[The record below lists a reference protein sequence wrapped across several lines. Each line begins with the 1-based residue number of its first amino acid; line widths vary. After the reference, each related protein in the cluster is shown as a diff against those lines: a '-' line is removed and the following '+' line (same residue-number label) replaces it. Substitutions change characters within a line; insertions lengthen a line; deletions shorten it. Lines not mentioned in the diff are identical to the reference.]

1 MKHLILAASLVTL
14 AALGQVPGAVA
25 QTSIKLGYAYPN
37 MESAPLYVAEDKGFM
52 RDERLSVER
61 IALSSG
67 DKLSFAL
74 LSGSIDLANY
84 TPDWFVRA
92 IEKGE
97 TDLKIVLGTGNVP
110 IYSLVVTKDVHSYAD
125 LKDKRI
131 AVSTIKAADAY
142 FTRKMMAAHGLADA
156 DYILIQA
163 GATPERAAALKA
175 GSVSASLIA
184 PPIDQ
189 RVIDD
194 EGGLVRLDVTS
205 TVITHY
211 AWQTQTV
218 KESWAGKNRATLV
231 GYMRAW
237 IKATRWLYD
246 PANKEE
252 AIRILMRE
260 LKLEDRYARTAY
272 EMYFGPTL
280 TIAKDGE
287 VDLMGMQELL
297 NGLVEQGDMSP
308 PTPPP
313 QKYLDLSYWEEARKS
328 LP

>member
-1 MKHLILAASLVTL
+1 MRHVILAAGLIAV
-14 AALGQVPGAVA
+14 AALGQVPGALG
-25 QTSIKLGYAYPN
+25 QTSMKLGYAYPN
-37 MESAPLYVAEDKGFM
+37 METAPLYVAEEKGFL
-52 RDERLSVER
+52 REERLSVEL
-61 IALSSG
+61 IALASG

-74 LSGSIDLANY
+74 LSGSIDMVNY

-97 TDLKIVLGTGNVP
+97 TDLKIVLSSGNVP
-110 IYSLVVTKDVHSYAD
+110 VYSLVVTKDIHSYAD

-131 AVSTIKAADAY
+131 AVSTVKAADAY

-194 EGGLVRLDVTS
+194 EGGLARLDVTS
-205 TVITHY
+205 SAITHY

-218 KESWAGKNRATLV
+218 KESWAVKNRATLV
-231 GYMRAW
+231 GYIRAW
-237 IKATRWLYD
+237 MKATRWLYD

-287 VDLMGMQELL
+287 IDLIGIQELL
-297 NGLVEQGDMSP
+297 NGLVEQGDMRA

-313 QKYLDLSYWEEARKS
+313 QKYVNLSYWEEARKS